1 MISRLLNFQSKTITF
16 AAVLIGS
23 SALISRFLGL
33 IRNRLLAGNLGAGEE
48 FDIYLAAF
56 RVPDFIYGILILGG
70 ISAVFLPL
78 FSEYFEKSEKEAWE
92 FVNNLLHVFAF
103 GLAAL
108 AVILFFLAPW
118 LVHLVAPGFSS
129 ESKEM
134 TVGLTRLMLLSP
146 ILLGISSV
154 FSGVLQYFN
163 RFLAYSLAPIMYN
176 LGIIGGII
184 FLLPNFGLWGL
195 GMGVVLGA
203 GLHVLIQIPS
213 AIKSGFVWHLVFNFS
228 HASIWKVLRLALP
241 RTVGVA
247 GYHINLIVMTALAST
262 LSAGSITIFIL
273 ADDIQHVPVGLVGIP
288 FALASFSA
296 LSRFFAQKNMEA
308 FQETFFLAFRRVLF
322 LAAPLALFLF
332 LLRKPLIQLIYG
344 TGRFETADAQ
354 LTAAVLGVFAFGI
367 LFQALIPLLARA
379 FFSLQDTKTPTVIGI
394 SVVALN
400 IILAFAFTKALQ
412 FENVF
417 SGSVLPFLGLGYST
431 EAEIVALPLALTISA
446 LVQFS
451 FLFVFLRKRMKTN
464 VNAR

>member
-33 IRNRLLAGNLGAGEE
+33 IRDRLLAGNLGAAEE

-56 RVPDFIYGILILGG
+56 RVPDFIYGIFILGG

-92 FVNNLLHVFAF
+92 FVNNLLHVFVC

-118 LVHLVAPGFSS
+118 LAHIVAPGFSS

-146 ILLGISSV
+146 ILFGISSV

-176 LGIIGGII
+176 LGIIGGIL
-184 FLLPNFGLWGL
+184 FLLPKFGLWGL

-213 AIKSGFVWHLVFNFS
+213 AIKSGFVWHPVLS
-228 HASIWKVLRLALP
+228 LGHPSIWKVLRLALP

-262 LSAGSITIFIL
+262 FSMGSIAIFIL

-288 FALASFSA
+288 FALASFAA
-296 LSRFFAQKNMEA
+296 LSRFFAQKNLLA
-308 FQETFFLAFRRVLF
+308 FQETFFLAFRRILF
-322 LAAPLALFLF
+322 LTAPFVLFLF
-332 LLRKPLIQLIYG
+332 LGRKPLTQLIYG
-344 TGRFETADAQ
+344 TGRFGTADVQ
-354 LTAAVLGVFAFGI
+354 LTAAVLGVFTFGI

-379 FFSLQDTKTPTVIGI
+379 FFSLQDTKTPTVIGL

-400 IILAFAFTKALQ
+400 IILALAFTKAFQ
-412 FENVF
+412 FENFF
-417 SGSVLPFLGLGYST
+417 SGSVLSFLGLDYSSQ
-431 EAEIVALPLALTISA
+431 AQIVALPLALTISA

-451 FLFVFLRKRMKTN
+451 FLFVFLKKRMKTN
-464 VNAR
+464 DK